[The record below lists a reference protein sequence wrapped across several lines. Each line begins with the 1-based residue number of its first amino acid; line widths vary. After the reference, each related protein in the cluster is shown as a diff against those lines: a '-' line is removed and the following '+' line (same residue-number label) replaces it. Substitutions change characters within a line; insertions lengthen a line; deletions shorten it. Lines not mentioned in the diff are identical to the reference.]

1 MKRIIL
7 TMKRISILLVLI
19 SCTTFTLAQ
28 QPNITV
34 KKMINDT
41 YQDIGTNE
49 HILAGQKDTFQI
61 KISEPD
67 DGGEGF
73 FSHSGRLK
81 VFVPDEGIWAGDA
94 LQFGNNHEDP
104 SAGNDLTFE
113 VSNDF
118 PDITLSSDSIST
130 TNGDTIYTDVEV
142 DNTPNKQDELV
153 IENLIIEFPDDLSD
167 EDQFVLEAWADF
179 MDTEDGD
186 ITMDLVTFEYQR

>member
-1 MKRIIL
+1 MKRVFILLIL
-7 TMKRISILLVLI
+7 TGWASL
-19 SCTTFTLAQ
+19 SFAQ
-28 QPNITV
+28 TEPTITV
-34 KKMINDT
+34 KKLVNGSYGD
-41 YQDIGTNE
+41 DIYDQTDS
-49 HILAGQKDTFQI
+49 ILAGQQDTFKI
-61 KISEPD
+61 KISEPTNNGD
-67 DGGEGF
+67 GF
-73 FSHSGRLK
+73 FSETGRLK
-81 VFVPDEGIWAGDA
+81 VFVPDEVVWAGDA

-153 IENLIIEFPDDLSD
+153 IENLIIEFPDNLSD
-167 EDQFVLEAWADF
+167 EDQFVLEAGADF

>member
-1 MKRIIL
+1 MERIIL

-81 VFVPDEGIWAGDA
+81 VFVPDDAGLALDKAELSIPPPGDNSDISFDNDSLSSNQDTLFTDVNVEGDA
-94 LQFGNNHEDP
+94 Q
-104 SAGNDLTFE
+104 
-113 VSNDF
+113 
-118 PDITLSSDSIST
+118 
-130 TNGDTIYTDVEV
+130 
-142 DNTPNKQDELV
+142 QDEIV
-153 IENLIIEFPDDLSD
+153 IENLIIEFPANLSD
-167 EDQFVLEAWADF
+167 EDQFVLEAGADF

>member
-19 SCTTFTLAQ
+19 SCTTFTMAQ

-61 KISEPD
+61 KISEPE
-67 DGGEGF
+67 GGGKGF
-73 FSHSGRLK
+73 FSDTGRLK
-81 VFVPDEGIWAGDA
+81 VFVPDDAGLALDDSELSFDLASPTEISLEDDSLSSNQDTLFTDVNVEGDA
-94 LQFGNNHEDP
+94 Q
-104 SAGNDLTFE
+104 
-113 VSNDF
+113 
-118 PDITLSSDSIST
+118 
-130 TNGDTIYTDVEV
+130 
-142 DNTPNKQDELV
+142 QDEIV
-153 IENLIIEFPDDLSD
+153 IENLIIEFPANLSD
-167 EDQFVLEAWADF
+167 EDQFVLEAGADF

>member
-73 FSHSGRLK
+73 FSHSGQLK
-81 VFVPDEGIWAGDA
+81 VFVPDDAGVSWDDA
-94 LQFGNNHEDP
+94 LQFGNIEDE
-104 SAGNDLTFE
+104 SNGNDLNFDISDD
-113 VSNDF
+113 VS
-118 PDITLSSDSIST
+118 DITLSSDSIST

-142 DNTPNKQDELV
+142 DNTPNKQDEIV
-153 IENLIIEFPDDLSD
+153 IENLIIEFPDNLSD
-167 EDQFVLEAWADF
+167 EDQFVLEAGADF